1 MQFKTVYEFSADRGL
16 AGQWTPQAQGD
27 DMPRLRSSV
36 LLFVLIL
43 LAGFA
48 FAQSSTGSI
57 QGSVA
62 DAQGA
67 VVSNASV
74 TVTNLGTNRVTTV
87 SSNGDG
93 LFSLPALDPGSYKV
107 EVKEAN
113 FQTTTQQ
120 VTLQTAQVLNLEFKL
135 QPGSTSTTVDVTA
148 ATPIVDTATSGV
160 SDIVVGRQITDLP
173 LNGRNFTELAALVPG
188 VTRGQPGN
196 TQSGQGNQAET
207 FRYATSG
214 GGAISAN
221 GVRLQ
226 ANNFLFDGIDNNE
239 SLVNTIVFFVDTDAI
254 QEFRVDT
261 SVAPA
266 EYGRAGGAVI
276 NATYKSGTNA
286 WHGTGF
292 WQIRNSAADA
302 DPNYFSGA
310 PSTEFQR
317 NQFGFAG
324 GGPVIKNKLFIFG
337 DYQAFRSKTPLNDGP
352 ITVPT
357 ALERT
362 GDFSQIPF
370 QLYYPGATTT
380 GGRVPVPGNDFLTT
394 GLGIVTAGKNYLNA
408 FPLPTIL
415 LGSNPSCALTGTDGS
430 CLENNFQPYRVQ
442 LEKYNDFNV
451 RLDYILGL
459 KDQIFARYSYGQ
471 DTDTTTSQM
480 STLPA
485 GYGSGFQFQ
494 HPRSIVLGET
504 HTFGATVINEF
515 RLGYVRS
522 FLGYEPPDG
531 NLDLSESLGIPNANT
546 SPLLGGGALIG
557 NSGSQISYTGDYGD
571 YFVPEDTY
579 QLADNVAWVK
589 GRNTFKFGANVI
601 WRQVNFFNPIA
612 GKGFFQANS
621 SSPWST
627 GFEQSDMM
635 FGWMNNYQV
644 GPASAMFHT
653 RSWENGFYGQDDY
666 RVNNR
671 LTLNLGLRYD
681 LYTWPT
687 EINNRM
693 ANFDVATD
701 TIVLAGQNGVSDS
714 TLTNPK
720 HNFAPRIGFAYD
732 VFGDQKT
739 SLRGGYGIFYFID
752 REGID
757 KQMSQNAPF
766 GGSASYNYQNAL
778 TNDGYFVNGSGLFLT
793 LGGLAEQ
800 TASGAPIVSTITGT
814 NAGFPSKA
822 SLPVSLV
829 MPQNVSLTGWL
840 PKDTTSNV
848 QQWNIQIQ
856 RQINANT
863 AVTLAYVGTKGTH
876 LSTFYDVNRPA
887 YNTGIYPF
895 PGLGTVPVNDTS
907 GDSIYH
913 GLHAQVERHLTKG
926 IQFAAAYTWSHAIDD
941 TQAGFDSDFRYGGN
955 VVDPADWQ
963 IKERANSNLD
973 VRNRFV
979 FNAIYEL
986 PFGRGRTFGHDWN
999 TATNA
1004 LLGGWQFSPILTFAS
1019 GFPFDV
1025 TCIYCYSPSTRANL
1039 IGPLHQINSPR
1050 QWFDF
1055 SSFAEVPTNP
1065 SNGTPIAAGDSPRNP
1080 FTGAGTKEMDLN
1092 ISKTFAVTE
1101 RVRVQLS
1108 GDFFNLFNTPQF
1120 NQPNGDLTGASICPA
1135 SGVIGNPPVS
1145 CTPFGIVSQGSFGT
1159 VTSLRVDSQR
1169 EIQAGLRVTF

>member
-1 MQFKTVYEFSADRGL
+1 
-16 AGQWTPQAQGD
+16 
-27 DMPRLRSSV
+27 
-36 LLFVLIL
+36 
-43 LAGFA
+43 
-48 FAQSSTGSI
+48 
-57 QGSVA
+57 VA
-62 DAQGA
+62 DTQGA
-67 VVSNASV
+67 VIPNASV
-74 TVTNLGTNRVTTV
+74 TITNLGNNRIVTVMST
-87 SSNGDG
+87 GEG
-93 LFSLPALDPGSYKV
+93 LFSQPALDPGPYKV
-107 EVKEAN
+107 EVKATN

-120 VTLQTAQVLNLEFKL
+120 VTLQTAQLLNLEFKL
-135 QPGSTSTTVDVTA
+135 QPGSTSQTVEVTA
-148 ATPIVDTATSGV
+148 ATPIVDTSTSGV
-160 SDIVVGRQITDLP
+160 SDTIVGRQITDLP
-173 LNGRNFTELAALVPG
+173 LNGRNFTQLAALAPG

-196 TQSGQGNQAET
+196 QQSGQGNQAET
-207 FRYATSG
+207 FRYAASG

-292 WQIRNSAADA
+292 WQIRNSDADA
-302 DPNYFSGA
+302 DPNYFSNA
-310 PSTEFQR
+310 PKLLFQR

-324 GGPVIKNKLFIFG
+324 GGPLLKNKLFIFG
-337 DYQAFRSKTPLNDGP
+337 DYQALRQKLPLNDGP

-362 GDFSQIPF
+362 GNFSQIPF
-370 QLYYPGATTT
+370 QLYYPGATSTAT
-380 GGRVPVPGNDFLTT
+380 RVPVPGNNYLTT
-394 GLGIVTAGKNYLNA
+394 ALGVVPAGQNYLNA

-415 LGSNPSCALTGTDGS
+415 SGSSPSCALAGTDGS

-442 LEKYNDFNV
+442 EEKYNDFNV
-451 RLDYILGL
+451 RLDYILGS
-459 KDQIFARYSYGQ
+459 KDQAFARYSYGQ

-494 HPRSIVLGET
+494 HPRSVVLGES
-504 HTFGATVINEF
+504 HTFTATVVNEF

-522 FLGYEPPDG
+522 FLGYQPPDG
-531 NLDLSESLGIPNANT
+531 NIPLSANLLIPNANT

-579 QLADNVAWVK
+579 QLADNVSWVK
-589 GRNTFKFGANVI
+589 GRNTFKFGGNFI
-601 WRQVNFFNPIA
+601 WRQVDFFNPIA

-627 GFEQSDMM
+627 GFEQSDML
-635 FGWMNNYQV
+635 FGWMNDYQV

-666 RVNNR
+666 RVNSR

-681 LYTWPT
+681 LFTWPT

-693 ANFDVATD
+693 ANFDTATGA
-701 TIVLAGQNGVSDS
+701 ILLAGQNGVSAS
-714 TLTNPK
+714 TLSNPT
-720 HNFAPRIGFAYD
+720 HDFAPRIGFAYD
-732 VFGDQKT
+732 LFGDQKT

-766 GGSASYNYQNAL
+766 GGSASYSYS
-778 TNDGYFVNGSGLFLT
+778 NGFFGNGLLT
-793 LGGLAEQ
+793 LGGIAQ
-800 TASGAPIVSTITGT
+800 QGANGAPIISSISTT
-814 NAGFPSKA
+814 GFPSKQTLSI
-822 SLPVSLV
+822 SLTSPA
-829 MPQNVSLTGWL
+829 NVSLTGWL

-848 QQWNIQIQ
+848 QEWNLQIQ
-856 RQINANT
+856 RQIDANT
-863 AVTLAYVGTKGTH
+863 ALTIAYVGTKGTH

-887 YNTGIYPF
+887 YTTGIKPF
-895 PGLGTVPVNDTS
+895 PLLGTVPVNDTS

-913 GLHAQVERHLTKG
+913 GLHAQLERHLTKG

-941 TQAGFDSDFRYGGN
+941 TEAGFDSDYRYGGN
-955 VVDPADWQ
+955 MVDPSDWQ

-979 FNAIYEL
+979 FAAIYEV
-986 PFGRGRTFGHDWN
+986 PVGRGRTFGHDWN
-999 TATNA
+999 TATDA

-1025 TCIYCYSPSTRANL
+1025 TCQYCYSPSTRPNL
-1039 IGPLHQINSPR
+1039 VGPLQQINNPH
-1050 QWFDF
+1050 QWFAQ
-1055 SSFAEVPTNP
+1055 SSFTPVAT
-1065 SNGTPIAAGDSPRNP
+1065 SSTGTPVAAGDSPRNP

-1092 ISKTFAVTE
+1092 VSKTFAVTE
-1101 RVRVQLS
+1101 RFQVALS

-1120 NQPNGDLTGASICPA
+1120 NQPDGNISHGAA
-1135 SGVIGNPPVS
+1135 
-1145 CTPFGIVSQGSFGT
+1145 FGT